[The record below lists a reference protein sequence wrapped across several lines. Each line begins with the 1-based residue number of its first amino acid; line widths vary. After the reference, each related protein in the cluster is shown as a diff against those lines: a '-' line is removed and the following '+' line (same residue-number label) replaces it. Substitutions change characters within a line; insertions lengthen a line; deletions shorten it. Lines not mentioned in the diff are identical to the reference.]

1 MRRRTLREISIR
13 AHSVVHLT
21 LPDTFLMV
29 AFGRE
34 RERQGILD
42 D

>member
-1 MRRRTLREISIR
+1 MRRRTLRKNLDPR
-13 AHSVVHLT
+13 AFRGSLA